1 MATNDKLTIEIE
13 YCAVWNYLPRA
24 VGTAAEILQQMSDR
38 VESLRL
44 IPSGGGRFEVT
55 ANGEVAHSKA
65 ATGRFP
71 EPAEIQ
77 EKLRQLT

>member
-1 MATNDKLTIEIE
+1 
-13 YCAVWNYLPRA
+13 
-24 VGTAAEILQQMSDR
+24 MSHR

-55 ANGEVAHSKA
+55 ANGQVAYSKA

-71 EPAEIQ
+71 EPAEVL
-77 EKLRQLT
+77 EKLQKLT

>member
-1 MATNDKLTIEIE
+1 
-13 YCAVWNYLPRA
+13 
-24 VGTAAEILQQMSDR
+24 MSDR

-55 ANGEVAHSKA
+55 ANGQAVYSKA

-71 EPAEIQ
+71 EPAEVL

>member
-1 MATNDKLTIEIE
+1 
-13 YCAVWNYLPRA
+13 
-24 VGTAAEILQQMSDR
+24 MSDR

-55 ANGEVAHSKA
+55 ANGQVVYSKA

-71 EPAEIQ
+71 ELAEVL
-77 EKLRQLT
+77 EKLQKLT

>member
-1 MATNDKLTIEIE
+1 
-13 YCAVWNYLPRA
+13 
-24 VGTAAEILQQMSDR
+24 MSDR

-55 ANGEVAHSKA
+55 ANGQVVYSKA

-71 EPAEIQ
+71 EPGEIV
-77 EKLRQLT
+77 KTLRANAS

>member
-1 MATNDKLTIEIE
+1 
-13 YCAVWNYLPRA
+13 
-24 VGTAAEILQQMSDR
+24 MSDR

-55 ANGEVAHSKA
+55 ANGQVVYSKA

-71 EPAEIQ
+71 EPAEVLK
-77 EKLRQLT
+77 KLQQLT

>member
-1 MATNDKLTIEIE
+1 
-13 YCAVWNYLPRA
+13 
-24 VGTAAEILQQMSDR
+24 MSER

-55 ANGEVAHSKA
+55 ANGQVVYSKA

-71 EPAEIQ
+71 EPAEVL
-77 EKLRQLT
+77 EKLQHLT